1 VYVRIN
7 QAEWAKA
14 EVTDV
19 KHGQNPTKSKTLC
32 IAILILLPMV
42 RNCLRIHIQMFNLVA
57 ITRFSADK
65 YTPILTIR
73 SICWLSLTRTGVND
87 KIKKKQRLYKGIW

>member
-19 KHGQNPTKSKTLC
+19 KHGQNPHEKQDLVYSD
-32 IAILILLPMV
+32 INILLPMV

-73 SICWLSLTRTGVND
+73 SICWLSLTSSGT
-87 KIKKKQRLYKGIW
+87 IKLKKQRLYKGIW